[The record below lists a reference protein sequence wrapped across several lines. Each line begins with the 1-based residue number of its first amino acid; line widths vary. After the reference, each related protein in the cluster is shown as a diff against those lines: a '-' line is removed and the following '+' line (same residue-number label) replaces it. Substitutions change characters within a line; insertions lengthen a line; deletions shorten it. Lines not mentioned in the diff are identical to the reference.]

1 MLVDYHTHTKLCK
14 HADGVAE
21 DYVKRAIELGFAE
34 VGCSDHSPLP
44 DGFDVESRMT
54 MEDFT
59 ASYCPMVDD
68 VRERLGKKIKV
79 KFGIEADYLV
89 GTEEYMKNFLDE
101 NDFDFV
107 IGSIHFLGDWGFD
120 NIKDVLR
127 YKEKDVYEV
136 YVEYFKTLKAAA
148 ASRMFDIV
156 GHLDLVK
163 VFGYRPDRSYDEVLR
178 EALKAIKENDL
189 VVEVN
194 TAGLRK
200 PVGEIYPSV
209 EILEIIKEMK
219 IPLTLGSDSHKPQD
233 VGRDFG
239 LAVELVK
246 KYGHGKITVF
256 DKRQRKEVP
265 V

>member
-1 MLVDYHTHTKLCK
+1 MLVDYHTHTNLCR

-21 DYVKRAIELGFAE
+21 DYVRRAIELGFDE

-44 DGFDVESRMT
+44 NGFDGEHRMT
-54 MEDFT
+54 LDEFT
-59 ASYCPMVDD
+59 ESYCPMVDD
-68 VRERLGKKIKV
+68 VQKKFQKNIKV
-79 KFGIEADYLV
+79 RFGIEADYLP
-89 GTEEYMKNFLDE
+89 GTEEYMKKLLRE

-120 NIKDVLR
+120 NIKNVAR
-127 YKEKDVYEV
+127 YEEKDVYEV

-148 ASRMFDIV
+148 GSRMFDIV

-163 VFGYRPDRSYDEVLR
+163 IFGYRPDRDYTDVLR
-178 EALKAIKENDL
+178 DAMKAIKENGL
-189 VVEVN
+189 VVEIN

-200 PVGEIYPSV
+200 PVREIYPSV
-209 EILEIIKEMK
+209 KILEIIKEMN
-219 IPLTLGSDSHKPQD
+219 IPLTLGSDSHKPDD
-233 VGRDFG
+233 VGRDFD

-246 KYGHGKITVF
+246 KYGDGKITLF
-256 DKRQRKEVP
+256 DKRQRKEVS